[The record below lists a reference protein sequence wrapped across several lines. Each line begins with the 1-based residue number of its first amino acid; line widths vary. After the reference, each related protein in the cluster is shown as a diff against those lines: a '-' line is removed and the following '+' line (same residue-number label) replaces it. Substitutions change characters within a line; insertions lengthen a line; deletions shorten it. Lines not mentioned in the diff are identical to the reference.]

1 MTLSSLAREG
11 LARRPGRLSGYDRFV
26 PAPIRLHRT
35 TAVRV
40 GAVQVGGGAPVVVQS
55 MTMTDTADAAATAQQ
70 CIELAEAGSEM
81 VRITVNTPEAAQ
93 AVPEIKQR
101 MLDAGCHAP
110 LIGDFHYNGHLL
122 LTKFPGAAQALDKY
136 RINPGNVGTGKRRD
150 EQFATICQVAV
161 DHQKAIRIGVNG
173 GSLNRELVMARMQQ
187 NTDDALGLSSEEII
201 NECMVLSAL
210 QSTELARESGVR
222 ADQIIISCKVSRPRD
237 LIAVYRDLARKT
249 TQPLHLG
256 LTEAGMGIKGI
267 AWSASALAILLNE
280 GIGDTIRVSLTPR
293 PGGDRREEVY
303 AACEILQALGLR
315 SFSPAITACPGCGR
329 TTSSTFQELAERI
342 QDYVRTMMPSWKTKH
357 PGVEDMSV
365 AVMGCVV
372 NGPGE
377 SKAANIGISLP
388 GTGESPNCPVFIDG
402 QHATTLRGTYDE
414 LAAAFQTLID
424 DYVDRKYPAR

>member
-1 MTLSSLAREG
+1 MFATPVRLHKTIG
-11 LARRPGRLSGYDRFV
+11 VQVGRLR
-26 PAPIRLHRT
+26 
-35 TAVRV
+35 
-40 GAVQVGGGAPVVVQS
+40 VGGGAPIVVQS
-55 MTMTDTADAAATAQQ
+55 MTMTDTADAAGTARQ
-70 CIELAEAGSEM
+70 CVELAEAGSEM
-81 VRITVNTPEAAQ
+81 VRVTVNTPEAAR

-101 MLDAGCHAP
+101 MIDAGCQAP

-122 LTKFPGAAQALDKY
+122 LTRFPEAARALDKY
-136 RINPGNVGTGKRRD
+136 RINPGNVGTGRRRD
-150 EQFATICQVAV
+150 EQFATICRVAV
-161 DHQKAIRIGVNG
+161 DHNRPVRIGVNG
-173 GSLNRELVMARMQQ
+173 GSLNQELVLAKMQE
-187 NTDDALGLSSEEII
+187 NTDAARGRSSEEVI

-210 QSTELARESGVR
+210 QSTELAIECGLRR
-222 ADQIIISCKVSRPRD
+222 DQIIISCKVSRPRD
-237 LIAVYRDLARKT
+237 LIAVYRDLARRT
-249 TQPLHLG
+249 DQPLHLG
-256 LTEAGMGIKGI
+256 LTEAGIGVKGI

-342 QDYVRTMMPSWKTKH
+342 QAYVREMMPAWKRTH
-357 PGVEDMSV
+357 PGVETMSV

-388 GTGESPNCPVFIDG
+388 GTGESPNCPVFVDG
-402 QHATTLRGTYDE
+402 VHVTTLRGTYDE
-414 LAAAFQTLID
+414 LAVAFRELVD
-424 DYVDRKYPAR
+424 NYVATKYRRR